1 MNYTNP
7 LEIEKR
13 SLEIIGNELTELH
26 KKRAETGGP
35 PSTRSPVEEAI
46 VKRVIHTT
54 ADFDFDENLVFCNDA
69 AEIALDL
76 LWAGTLIITDT
87 QMAMTGI
94 NKKAL
99 ARYHGE
105 AQCFIADDDVAQAAV
120 SRGTTRAQAA
130 VDKAASLDRPLIF
143 AAGNAPTALIRLHEL
158 IQARKIKPCLVIAV
172 PVGFV
177 NVVESKELFM
187 DSPIPAIIARGRKG
201 GSPVAA
207 AVINALLA
215 Y

>member
-1 MNYTNP
+1 MNCPLFVTNAP
-7 LEIEKR
+7 R
-13 SLEIIGNELTELH
+13 
-26 KKRAETGGP
+26 RAAP
-35 PSTRSPVEEAI
+35 PCTRSPVEEAI
-46 VKRVIHTT
+46 IKRVFHTT
-54 ADFDFDENLVFCNDA
+54 ADFDFDENLVFTNGA
-69 AEIALDL
+69 AETALDL
-76 LWAGTLIITDT
+76 LRSGTLIITDT

-105 AQCFIADDDVAQAAV
+105 VQCFMADDDVAQAAV
-120 SRGTTRAQAA
+120 SQGTTRAQAA
-130 VDKAASLDRPLIF
+130 VDKTASLDRPLIF

-158 IQARKIKPCLVIAV
+158 IQTERIKPRLVIAV

-177 NVVESKELFM
+177 NVEESKELFM

-207 AVINALLA
+207 AIINALLA

>member
-1 MNYTNP
+1 
-7 LEIEKR
+7 
-13 SLEIIGNELTELH
+13 
-26 KKRAETGGP
+26 
-35 PSTRSPVEEAI
+35 
-46 VKRVIHTT
+46 VIHTT
-54 ADFDFDENLVFCNDA
+54 ADFDFDENLVFTNNA
-69 AEIALDL
+69 AETALDL
-76 LWAGTLIITDT
+76 LRAGTLIITDT

-99 ARYHGE
+99 TRYHGE
-105 AQCFIADDDVAQAAV
+105 VQCFMSDDDVAQAAA
-120 SRGTTRAQAA
+120 SGGTTRAQAA

-143 AAGNAPTALIRLHEL
+143 AAGNAPTALLRLHCL
-158 IQARKIKPCLVIAV
+158 IQAGRIKPRLVIAV

-207 AVINALLA
+207 AIINALLNYTA
-215 Y
+215 TPVLKPI